1 MPAALIDLSVT
12 YGDAL
17 GPPKFHKLTDRTTG
31 KGAALATDGGRS
43 ISLWVRRDDALSA
56 GAPDLAP
63 IVAVQLVRAARGT
76 SSSGSSSARV
86 EVAAA
91 TEPSDGFVRVG
102 KDLDPDGDG
111 PSLYLYVRR
120 QRRSASLSSFDDGDA
135 VRKGAAAEED
145 RGDGDAEPER
155 ATAPVADVLL
165 SEPTAAERNVAG
177 ALYEA
182 VPLSDADAAASLTST
197 PTSTQSR
204 GAIRLWLRRQR
215 PDEVD
220 AAAAARAAALQAA
233 ASAAA
238 TKAFAAAEKSDSRAP
253 TYAATNWCAKWDLSA
268 EDVAAMEAQLAE
280 FAAGQLDEGSLFWVR
295 TLPHFVEDAQLRE
308 IEDEFV
314 ERAVSRL
321 LQRLARLC
329 ASRYVCDASGAR
341 LSPIVLQHLRLL
353 LGSQSRAFLYQN
365 SIGDHEC
372 IWEPEDSSNA
382 GLADKG
388 GGEGA
393 AEEVE
398 KTGSSPSSPR
408 SSPSSRG
415 GPSSNKMIALRFAS
429 AAPRKKRRS
438 ASYFHSSS
446 SIPTSYHWVGVVE
459 NFGRAGGFDG
469 ILNRLA
475 GRNTSRCVT
484 TFNFFIYIMLLSRYE
499 YEYGFYANT
508 TCASDR
514 ALASV

>member
-1 MPAALIDLSVT
+1 MQAALIDLSVT

-63 IVAVQLVRAARGT
+63 IVAIQLVRAARGT
-76 SSSGSSSARV
+76 SSSGTSSARA

-91 TEPSDGFVRVG
+91 TESSGGFVRVG

-177 ALYEA
+177 AHYEA

-238 TKAFAAAEKSDSRAP
+238 TKAVAAAEKSDSRAP

-398 KTGSSPSSPR
+398 ETGSSPSSPR

-484 TFNFFIYIMLLSRYE
+484 TF
-499 YEYGFYANT
+499 
-508 TCASDR
+508 
-514 ALASV
+514 